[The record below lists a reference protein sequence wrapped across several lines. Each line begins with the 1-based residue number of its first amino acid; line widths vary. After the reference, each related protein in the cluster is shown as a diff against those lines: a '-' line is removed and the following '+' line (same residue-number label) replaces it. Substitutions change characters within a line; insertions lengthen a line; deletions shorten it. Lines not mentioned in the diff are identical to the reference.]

1 MKIQSPWM
9 GRIKGSAGNMTGC
22 KVYDK
27 NVMRA
32 KAFEVSNPNTQAQQT
47 QRSFFASLVDLC
59 SDFSEAQLRTLFP
72 SKPKTMSRRN
82 ALTKQVAESYDIDG
96 TDKTIDFEDIDT
108 LGNAPVMDFGTTTCA
123 SNGTA
128 FVVTLDNSVKQ
139 NQTYAD
145 NDFICAMVNITKGE
159 ISLTPS
165 CAAVSVGTLTPA
177 IPPTWSLDDD
187 VNAIPFITE
196 SKNGAIASVGFGTM
210 AVTKRPARK
219 GRNPHTGQ

>member
-32 KAFEVSNPNTQAQQT
+32 KAFEVSNPNTAAQQT

-82 ALTKQVAESYDIDG
+82 AITKQIAVSYEVDG
-96 TDKTIDFEDIDT
+96 TTKSIDFADIDT
-108 LGNAPVMDFGTTTCA
+108 LGNAPVMDFGVTTCVA
-123 SNGTA
+123 SESA

-139 NQTYAD
+139 NQELAS
-145 NDFICAMVNITKGE
+145 NDFIVAMVNETKGE
-159 ISLTPS
+159 ISLTAS
-165 CAAVSVGTLTPA
+165 CAAVSVGKLTPA
-177 IPPTWSLDDD
+177 IPVTWSLDDK
-187 VNAIPFITE
+187 VHAIPLITE
-196 SKNGAIASVGFGTM
+196 SKGGKIALVGFGTM
-210 AVTKRPARK
+210 GVINRPARK
-219 GRNPHTGQ
+219 N

>member
-32 KAFEVSNPNTQAQQT
+32 KAFEVSNPNTTAQQT

-82 ALTKQVAESYDIDG
+82 AVTKQIADSYKVDG
-96 TDKTIDFEDIDT
+96 TTKTIDFADIDT
-108 LGNAPVMDFGTTTCA
+108 LGNAPVMDFGVTTCVA
-123 SNGTA
+123 SESA

-139 NQTYAD
+139 NQELAS
-145 NDFICAMVNITKGE
+145 NDFIVVMVNETKGE
-159 ISLTPS
+159 ISLTAN
-165 CAAVSVGTLTPA
+165 CAAVSVGKLTPA
-177 IPPTWSLDDD
+177 IPVTWSLDDE
-187 VNAIPFITE
+187 VHAIPLITE
-196 SKNGAIASVGFGTM
+196 SKGGKIALVGFGTM
-210 AVTKRPARK
+210 GVINRPARK
-219 GRNPHTGQ
+219 N

>member
-1 MKIQSPWM
+1 M

-32 KAFEVSNPNTQAQQT
+32 KAFEVSNPNTTAQQT

-82 ALTKQVAESYDIDG
+82 AVTKQIADSYKVDG
-96 TDKTIDFEDIDT
+96 TTKTIDFADIDT
-108 LGNAPVMDFGTTTCA
+108 LGNAPVMDFGVTTCVA
-123 SNGTA
+123 SESA

-139 NQTYAD
+139 NQELAS
-145 NDFICAMVNITKGE
+145 NDFIVVMVNETKGE
-159 ISLTPS
+159 ISLTAN
-165 CAAVSVGTLTPA
+165 CAAVSVGKLTPA
-177 IPPTWSLDDD
+177 IPVTWSLDDA
-187 VNAIPFITE
+187 VHAIPLITE
-196 SKNGAIASVGFGTM
+196 SKGGKIALVGFGTM
-210 AVTKRPARK
+210 GVINRPARK
-219 GRNPHTGQ
+219 N

>member
-32 KAFEVSNPNTQAQQT
+32 KAFEVSNPNTQAQQS
-47 QRSFFASLVDLC
+47 QRNFFASLVDLS

-72 SKPKTMSRRN
+72 AKPKTMSRRN
-82 ALTKQVAESYDIDG
+82 AITKQIAASYAVDG
-96 TDKTIDFEDIDT
+96 TTKTIDFADIDT
-108 LGNAPVMDFGTTTCA
+108 LGNAPVMDFGVTTCE

-128 FVVTLDNSVKQ
+128 FVVTLDNSVTQ
-139 NQTYAD
+139 NQELAD
-145 NDFICAMVNITKGE
+145 YDFIVAMVNETKGE
-159 ISLTPS
+159 ISLTTT

-177 IPPTWSLDDD
+177 IPVTWSLNDD
-187 VNAIPFITE
+187 VHAIPLITE
-196 SKNGAIASVGFGTM
+196 SKGGKVALVGFGTM
-210 AVTKRPARK
+210 GVTKRPPRK
-219 GRNPHTGQ
+219 S

>member
-72 SKPKTMSRRN
+72 AKPKTMSRRN
-82 ALTKQVAESYDIDG
+82 AITKQIAMSYEVEG
-96 TDKTIDFEDIDT
+96 TTKSIDFADIDT
-108 LGNAPVMDFGTTTCA
+108 LGNAPVMDFGQTTCEV
-123 SNGTA
+123 SGGA

-139 NQTYAD
+139 NQELAD
-145 NDFICAMVNITKGE
+145 NDFIVAMVNETKGE
-159 ISLTPS
+159 ISITAS

-177 IPPTWSLDDD
+177 IPVTWSLSDE
-187 VNAIPFITE
+187 VHPIPLITE
-196 SKNGAIASVGFGTM
+196 SKGGKIALVGFGTM
-210 AVTKRPARK
+210 GVINRPARQ
-219 GRNPHTGQ
+219 GHIHG

>member
-47 QRSFFASLVDLC
+47 QRGFFAELVALT
-59 SDFSEAQLRTLFP
+59 SDFSDEVLRTLFP
-72 SKPKTMSRRN
+72 NKPKTMSRRN
-82 ALTKQVAESYDIDG
+82 ALTKQIAESYEVDG
-96 TDKTIDFEDIDT
+96 TTKSIDYSDIDT
-108 LGNAPVMDFGTTTCA
+108 LGNASVMDFGVTTCEV
-123 SNGTA
+123 SGGA

-139 NQTYAD
+139 NQTYAE
-145 NDFICAMVNITKGE
+145 NDFICAMVNVTKGE
-159 ISLTPS
+159 ISITPS

-177 IPPTWSLDDD
+177 IPVTWSLEDE

-196 SKNGAIASVGFGTM
+196 SKGGKIALVGFGTLGV
-210 AVTKRPARK
+210 VTRPPRK
-219 GRNPHTGQ
+219 K